1 MLSKSIKHSVV
12 LKEAEKSAS
21 EIIKKATVTDLI
33 NAYKRIMISA
43 IIRGN
48 NKLNWEEVYNLSLT
62 IQVRNGNV
70 EQAMRVLKKKL
81 QKDGLL
87 KSLKDKQ
94 YYEKP
99 SAKKRRKKKE
109 AIANFKKKQKKLL
122 ATRGY

>member
-1 MLSKSIKHSVV
+1 
-12 LKEAEKSAS
+12 
-21 EIIKKATVTDLI
+21 
-33 NAYKRIMISA
+33 MISA

-94 YYEKP
+94 HYEKP

-109 AIANFKKKQKKLL
+109 AIANFKKKQKKLM
-122 ATRGY
+122 AMRGY

>member
-1 MLSKSIKHSVV
+1 
-12 LKEAEKSAS
+12 
-21 EIIKKATVTDLI
+21 
-33 NAYKRIMISA
+33 MISA

-109 AIANFKKKQKKLL
+109 GIDRKSVV
-122 ATRGY
+122 